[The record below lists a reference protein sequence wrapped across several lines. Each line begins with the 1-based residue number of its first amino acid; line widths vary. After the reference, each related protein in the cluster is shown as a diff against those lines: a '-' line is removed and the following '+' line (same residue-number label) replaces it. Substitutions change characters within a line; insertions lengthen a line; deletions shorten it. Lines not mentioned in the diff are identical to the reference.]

1 MRGPISYN
9 LYKIDNG
16 KESFFRLVQL
26 FHESENDK
34 VEESNIRDCLK
45 HFDLPSGDDDIT
57 YWLMN
62 SVETNF

>member
-34 VEESNIRDCLK
+34 VEKSNIR
-45 HFDLPSGDDDIT
+45 
-57 YWLMN
+57 
-62 SVETNF
+62 VV